1 VEGKAADDD
10 GGGSGVSP
18 ASTLGGK
25 TAVGAGLEALLEELV
40 AAHRPTSPVGRVPD
54 SIPHLANAD
63 PLGFGIAVARVDGTV
78 IGAGDADVPFSI
90 QSISKLFSLALA
102 LRHDPDQ
109 TLWRRVLREP
119 SGTAFNSLVQL
130 EAEAGIPRNPFINAG
145 ALVVTDFLVEQ
156 LGDASGAVLAFLRA
170 LSGSE
175 RAAVDDGAAA
185 AELLRSSRNRALA
198 NFVADF
204 GNLRNPVDSVLEH
217 YVRHCSITMS
227 CRELALAGLF
237 LANGG
242 AGAGTPASG
251 VPVLPAA
258 ETKRINS
265 IMLTCG
271 MYDAAGEFAYRVGLP
286 GKSGVGGGI
295 LAVVPGRCA
304 VCVWSP
310 GLDAKGNSI
319 AGTAAL
325 AELTSRT
332 GWSIF

>member
-1 VEGKAADDD
+1 MR
-10 GGGSGVSP
+10 
-18 ASTLGGK
+18 
-25 TAVGAGLEALLEELV
+25 ALLEDLV
-40 AAHRPTSPVGRVPD
+40 AKHRPSSPVGRIPTQ
-54 SIPHLANAD
+54 IPHLRRAD
-63 PLGFGIAVARVDGTV
+63 PLGFGIAVATVDGTV
-78 IGAGDADVPFSI
+78 AGAGDADTPFSI

-102 LRHDPDQ
+102 LGNDPERE
-109 TLWRRVLREP
+109 LWSRVLREP

-145 ALVVTDFLVEQ
+145 ALVVTDFLVER
-156 LGDASGAVLAFLRA
+156 LGDASGEVLGFLRE
-170 LSGSE
+170 LSGSN
-175 RAAVDDGAAA
+175 AVAVDDGAAA
-185 AELLRSSRNRALA
+185 AELAASARNRALA
-198 NFVADF
+198 NFLADF

-217 YVRHCSITMS
+217 YIRHCSITMS

-237 LANGG
+237 LADGG
-242 AGAGTPASG
+242 RILST
-251 VPVLPAA
+251 
-258 ETKRINS
+258 EDTKRINS

-310 GLDAKGNSI
+310 GLDAKGNSV

>member
-1 VEGKAADDD
+1 MR
-10 GGGSGVSP
+10 
-18 ASTLGGK
+18 
-25 TAVGAGLEALLEELV
+25 ALLEDLV
-40 AAHRPTSPVGRVPD
+40 AKHRPSSPVGRIPTQ
-54 SIPHLANAD
+54 IPHLRRAD
-63 PLGFGIAVARVDGTV
+63 PLGFGIAVATV
-78 IGAGDADVPFSI
+78 EGKVAGAGDADTPFSI

-102 LRHDPDQ
+102 LGNDPGRE
-109 TLWRRVLREP
+109 LWSRVLREP

-145 ALVVTDFLVEQ
+145 ALVVTDFLVER
-156 LGDASGAVLAFLRA
+156 LGDASGEVLGFLRE
-170 LSGSE
+170 LSGSSTV
-175 RAAVDDGAAA
+175 AVDEGAAA
-185 AELLRSSRNRALA
+185 AELAASARNRALA
-198 NFVADF
+198 NFLADF

-217 YVRHCSITMS
+217 YIRHCSITMS

-237 LANGG
+237 LADGG
-242 AGAGTPASG
+242 RFLAGGGRILS
-251 VPVLPAA
+251 A
-258 ETKRINS
+258 EDTKRINS

-310 GLDAKGNSI
+310 GLDAKGNSV